1 MLLVHLST
9 TSSIRISTLSPD
21 PSYHLFLLT
30 VEEEETH
37 PLQFPLL
44 FTLALT
50 PTFTS
55 SPIPKLVRLPWDQSS
70 EVMVF
75 PIKKWFRQ
83 SSPQKVVIGI
93 SVKDQK
99 ARAKAFKIAVSLSGV
114 DSACIQD
121 EKGQLEVVG
130 EVDAVALANQL
141 RKRLGQ
147 AELVSV
153 GSAEKKEEKKDET
166 PKPQSVTFTYDPNNS
181 YHHAIPYPVVQDEP
195 GQCSVM

>member
-1 MLLVHLST
+1 M
-9 TSSIRISTLSPD
+9 
-21 PSYHLFLLT
+21 
-30 VEEEETH
+30 
-37 PLQFPLL
+37 
-44 FTLALT
+44 A
-50 PTFTS
+50 
-55 SPIPKLVRLPWDQSS
+55 K
-70 EVMVF
+70 
-75 PIKKWFRQ
+75 
-83 SSPQKVVIGI
+83 QKVVIGI

-153 GSAEKKEEKKDET
+153 GSAEKKDET

-181 YHHAIPYPVVQDEP
+181 YHHAIPYPYYPYPVVQDES